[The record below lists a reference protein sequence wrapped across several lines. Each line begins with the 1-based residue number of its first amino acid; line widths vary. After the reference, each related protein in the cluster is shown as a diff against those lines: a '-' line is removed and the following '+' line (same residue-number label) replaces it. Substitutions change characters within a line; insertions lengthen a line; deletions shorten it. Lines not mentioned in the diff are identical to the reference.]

1 MRFIETQV
9 FTSELAGLL
18 NAEEYRR
25 LQLALAL
32 RPEQGAVIRGSGGL
46 RKIRW
51 GASGRGKR
59 GGIRVIYYWDPAGE
73 ACYMLF
79 VYPKTEQGDLTQAQL
94 KMLRRLVQEE
104 FK

>member
-1 MRFIETQV
+1 MRFVETQI

-32 RPEQGAVIRGSGGL
+32 RPEQGALIRGSGGL

-51 GASGRGKR
+51 GTSGRGKR
-59 GGIRVIYYWDPAGE
+59 GGIRVIYFWDPAE
-73 ACYMLF
+73 DACYMLF
-79 VYPKTEQGDLTQAQL
+79 AYPKTEQDDLTQAQL
-94 KMLRRLVQEE
+94 MVLRRLVQEE

>member
-1 MRFIETQV
+1 MRFIETQI

-25 LQLALAL
+25 LQLALAH
-32 RPEQGAVIRGSGGL
+32 RPEQGALIRGSGGL

-59 GGIRVIYYWDPAGE
+59 GGIRVIYYWDPAE
-73 ACYMLF
+73 EECYMLF
-79 VYPKTEQGDLTQAQL
+79 AYPKAEQDDLTQAQL
-94 KMLRRLVQEE
+94 KVLRRLVQEE

>member
-1 MRFIETQV
+1 MRFVETQV

-18 NAEEYRR
+18 SAEEYRR

-32 RPEQGAVIRGSGGL
+32 RPEQGALIRGSGGL

-51 GASGRGKR
+51 GVSGRGKR
-59 GGIRVIYYWDPAGE
+59 GGIRVIYYWDPGEE

-79 VYPKTEQGDLTQAQL
+79 AYPKTEQDDLTQAQL
-94 KMLRRLVQEE
+94 KVLRRLVQEE